1 MRKWAVN
8 EVDTLEVELV
18 DRHALEHP
26 MVVR

>member
-1 MRKWAVN
+1 MCKWAVN

-18 DRHALEHP
+18 DRHALKHL